1 MLEGVVNF
9 RDLGGHRTASGATVR
24 TEWIYRSA
32 HFSEATDADI
42 AELER
47 RNVKVFIDFRGPGDI
62 EADGHNRMPDGARLV
77 SIPMYDPA
85 AANDIRLIL
94 ATASPAEMEATF
106 GGGRAHEAMTRGA
119 AALVVQD
126 DRREG
131 FGRMLRT
138 IIDADTP
145 SVIHCSAGKDR
156 TGWGASLMLLL
167 LGVPEADVIEHY
179 LESNAHRRRARS
191 IPTRPGVDLEL
202 LRPFTEVR
210 SEYAR
215 AAIDAMHEHF
225 GDIERYVRDGLGI
238 DDASIE
244 KFRSQMLV

>member
-1 MLEGVVNF
+1 
-9 RDLGGHRTASGATVR
+9 
-24 TEWIYRSA
+24 
-32 HFSEATDADI
+32 
-42 AELER
+42 
-47 RNVKVFIDFRGPGDI
+47 
-62 EADGHNRMPDGARLV
+62 MPDGARLV

-156 TGWGASLMLLL
+156 TGIGAALLMKALGAHEDDIMADYLLTGSL
-167 LGVPEADVIEHY
+167 GNIEHRMG
-179 LESNAHRRRARS
+179 LNAVKVREMLGGE
-191 IPTRPGVDLEL
+191 IPDHVAAALAGVSPDFLHGAFNAIGQHAGGVDGYLREVLGADEAWRKKAEKL
-202 LRPFTEVR
+202 L
-210 SEYAR
+210 
-215 AAIDAMHEHF
+215 
-225 GDIERYVRDGLGI
+225 IE
-238 DDASIE
+238 
-244 KFRSQMLV
+244 